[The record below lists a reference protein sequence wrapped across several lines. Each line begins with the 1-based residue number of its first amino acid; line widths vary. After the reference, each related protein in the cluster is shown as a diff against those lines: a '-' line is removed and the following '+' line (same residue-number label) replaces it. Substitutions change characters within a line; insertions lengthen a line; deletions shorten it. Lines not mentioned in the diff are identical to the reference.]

1 MMHVRKEYK
10 MVQLQREHN
19 NTYTPVLCLRSIA
32 VAKDPPFVILKYDLC
47 KLL

>member
-19 NTYTPVLCLRSIA
+19 NTPVLCLRSIA
-32 VAKDPPFVILKYDLC
+32 VAKDPFVILKYDLC